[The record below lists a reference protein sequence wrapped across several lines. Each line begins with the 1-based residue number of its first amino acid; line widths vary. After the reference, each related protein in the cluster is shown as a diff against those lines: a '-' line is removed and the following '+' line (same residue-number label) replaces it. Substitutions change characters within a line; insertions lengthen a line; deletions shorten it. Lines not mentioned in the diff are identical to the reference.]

1 MSGQKLADNIDS
13 KSNSQSKL
21 SINSDDEK
29 LSDESSITEKAISNK
44 KNKKRKNRAKKVCK
58 D

>member
-1 MSGQKLADNIDS
+1 
-13 KSNSQSKL
+13 
-21 SINSDDEK
+21 